1 MRFNEFMR
9 GFRPLIPHNKKVTR
23 NLTTSSQTIVH
34 YGKNTYSKGRMV
46 SPLPWSFL
54 CSRYVLDN
62 YRFNVSLRKMVE
74 AMVKMKLNLRNAL
87 KSTLLELTSKTRK
100 VLVFGEDRI
109 NKKTFC
115 HPVDILRNRLRL
127 LACTSIE
134 IRSIGYYPH
143 AERNIVNWLKEH
155 LPKPTSISQSWWNI
169 CNTRCG

>member
-1 MRFNEFMR
+1 
-9 GFRPLIPHNKKVTR
+9 
-23 NLTTSSQTIVH
+23 
-34 YGKNTYSKGRMV
+34 
-46 SPLPWSFL
+46 
-54 CSRYVLDN
+54 
-62 YRFNVSLRKMVE
+62 
-74 AMVKMKLNLRNAL
+74 MVKMKLNLRNAL

-115 HPVDILRNRLRL
+115 YPVDILRNRLRL

-155 LPKPTSISQSWWNI
+155 IPKPTSISQSWWNI
-169 CNTRCG
+169 CNNHNWLKYNIADDICIMKLDIAEISYYIVLRHDMMLHFRQVAYNKNIVNL